1 MNIRQPLRSCILTS
15 MASYDVCLFFHYVVE
30 IIPSFPLLFQ
40 TNYSIQ
46 YLIHNI
52 LIHSSGTA
60 AGSSGGGGG
69 GGGGL
74 HCVVLGVCKQVD
86 NLRSAVAKNALLTLG
101 DLFQGLGRAMDQEV
115 ALALTF
121 VLKVAISTEVILFSS
136 PSND

>member
-1 MNIRQPLRSCILTS
+1 M
-15 MASYDVCLFFHYVVE
+15 VE

-60 AGSSGGGGG
+60 AGSSGG